1 MHYRNTCFLESGV
14 NLLCDTSTF
23 HLARLYCS
31 YATWLLCST
40 STTFDD
46 YSRTFKWC
54 TALSI
59 LDILSHPKYSQGI
72 YHPRPPFFVSS
83 AVFTSNVSSFRHFH
97 QQSSQGFKIIC
108 CNYIV
113 NSRSQFG
120 IIPHLV
126 DYVNRL
132 FRQLRYPLLCF
143 LFLSSIWI
151 SAKEDRKKRL
161 KPD

>member
-14 NLLCDTSTF
+14 NLLCDTLTF

-40 STTFDD
+40 STTFDH

-59 LDILSHPKYSQGI
+59 LNILSHPKYSQGI
-72 YHPRPPFFVSS
+72 YYPRPPFFVCPKHGPSP
-83 AVFTSNVSSFRHFH
+83 VFTSNVSSFRHFH

-113 NSRSQFG
+113 NSR
-120 IIPHLV
+120 
-126 DYVNRL
+126 
-132 FRQLRYPLLCF
+132 RQLRYPLLCF